1 MFGKKKQK
9 KLAQAD
15 TRCCLHSDEIIRQLS
30 ASYAGLQALSAGM
43 QALSRRIEAL
53 ERAMRALDAVRLAL
67 EAKTWMSY
75 QRRLTGR
82 VKAGCAR
89 AASARRDAN
98 GRYLP
103 T

>member
-1 MFGKKKQK
+1 MFGKKKGK
-9 KLAQAD
+9 KSAQAD
-15 TRCCLHSDEIIRQLS
+15 TRCCLHADRADAIML
-30 ASYAGLQALSAGM
+30 ALSTSAAGM

-53 ERAMRALDAVRLAL
+53 ERAMRALDAVRIAL
-67 EAKTWMSY
+67 EAKTWMAY
-75 QRRLTGR
+75 QRRLAGR

-103 T
+103 TT